1 MEVYVDCMPLAD
13 TTYLVYK
20 MDKSDNTFSV
30 IGFDNPDELSYANIP
45 DIRDYYVGVPYEVCD
60 DEGITYE
67 IIRLK

>member
-20 MDKSDNTFSV
+20 RDKSDNTFSL
-30 IGFDNPDELSYANIP
+30 IGFDNPSELSYANIP

-60 DEGITYE
+60 DEEITYE
-67 IIRLK
+67 VIRLK